1 MSSVAEI
8 EAAIVQL
15 PPDQK
20 LQLRDW
26 FLHQC
31 PDPDDDIAVPRSYQL
46 KVLDVL
52 DQS

>member
-8 EAAIVQL
+8 EAAIEQL
-15 PPDQK
+15 PATEK

-26 FLHQC
+26 LVQQC
-31 PDPDDDIAVPRSYQL
+31 PEPDDDVTVPRSYQQ

-52 DQS
+52 DQP

>member
-8 EAAIVQL
+8 EAAIEQL
-15 PPDQK
+15 PPDDK

-26 FLHQC
+26 LVRQC
-31 PDPDDDIAVPRSYQL
+31 PELDDDILVPRSYQQ

-52 DQS
+52 DEP